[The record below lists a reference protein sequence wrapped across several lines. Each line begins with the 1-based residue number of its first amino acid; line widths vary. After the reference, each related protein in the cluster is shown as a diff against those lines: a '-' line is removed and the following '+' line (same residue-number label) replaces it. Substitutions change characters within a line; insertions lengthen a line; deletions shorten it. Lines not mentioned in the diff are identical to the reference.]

1 MSRLLKVALVLLFV
15 AGCSSCRQPVRSG
28 TDRLAGFVAHAKA
41 RGEKTVEIFDK
52 VPSVTSNDLES
63 ALKESSVVLVTA
75 SPKQVVVT
83 TPDMVYTWQFIKT
96 EQWLSQA
103 PSRPYD
109 CGLIPRAQAT
119 LSADEAMFPIA
130 AGTTTIDGV
139 LVSVTTEAAIK
150 FTPGQR
156 YLLLVGKCL
165 DQEVRLTYGE
175 QSVYEVD
182 ATGALSAPRSE
193 TFDPFAKELL
203 GVKTVD
209 ALKERISKLSH

>member
-1 MSRLLKVALVLLFV
+1 MSSVLKVALVLLSAAV
-15 AGCSSCRQPVRSG
+15 CSSCREPG
-28 TDRLAGFVAHAKA
+28 RLASFVAHAKE
-41 RGEKTVEIFDK
+41 RGEKTAEIFDR
-52 VPSVTSNDLES
+52 VPRVTSDNLES
-63 ALKESSVVLVTA
+63 ALKESSVVLATA

-83 TPDMVYTWQFIKT
+83 TPDTVGTWQFVKI

-109 CGLIPRAQAT
+109 CDVRPRAPAVR
-119 LSADEAMFPIA
+119 SADEAVLGIG

-139 LVSVTTEAAIK
+139 EVSVTTEAAIK

-156 YLLLVGKCL
+156 YLLFVAKCPNQVVSL
-165 DQEVRLTYGE
+165 IYGD
-175 QSVYEVD
+175 QSVYLVD
-182 ATGALSAPRSE
+182 NTGAISAPRSE

-209 ALKERISKLSH
+209 AIKERVSKPSP